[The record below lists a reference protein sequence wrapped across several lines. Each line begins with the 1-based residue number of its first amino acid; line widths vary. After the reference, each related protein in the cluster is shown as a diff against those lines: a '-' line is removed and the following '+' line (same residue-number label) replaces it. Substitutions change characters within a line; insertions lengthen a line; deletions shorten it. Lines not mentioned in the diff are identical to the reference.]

1 MPSLLTI
8 LTKTPEER
16 YISYNL
22 DNAVSISQRYD
33 RAKKPAKS
41 YYVIRFTNGDEVEIR
56 DSLEV
61 MDLRQWLKANVIS
74 TRHDKFHKE
83 IYP

>member
-1 MPSLLTI
+1 MASLLTV

-33 RAKKPAKS
+33 RTKKPAKS
-41 YYVIRFTNGDEVEIR
+41 YYVIRFTNGDEVEIH

-61 MDLRQWLKANVIS
+61 MDLRKWLKANVIS
-74 TRHDKFHKE
+74 TQHDEFRNE